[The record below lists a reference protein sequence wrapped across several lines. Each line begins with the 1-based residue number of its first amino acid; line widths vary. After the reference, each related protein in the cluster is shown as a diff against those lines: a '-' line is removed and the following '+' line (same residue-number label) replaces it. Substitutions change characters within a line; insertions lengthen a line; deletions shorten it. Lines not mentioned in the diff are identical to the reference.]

1 MDEEKKEVLNHFDAQ
16 GRAHMVDIGAKKDT
30 ERIAVAQGCISMKKE
45 AYVLMRSGKAEKGDV
60 LGIARIAGIMAAKK
74 TSGLI
79 PLCHNILLNHVST
92 EFDFDDARCRTKVR
106 AKVKSAGKT
115 GVEME
120 ALTAVTVSL
129 LTIYDMCKS
138 MDKGMHISDIELV
151 RKEGGKSGAYEN
163 EGLHQ

>member
-1 MDEEKKEVLNHFDAQ
+1 MDEEKKEALNHFDAQ

-79 PLCHNILLNHVST
+79 PLCHNILLNHVSM